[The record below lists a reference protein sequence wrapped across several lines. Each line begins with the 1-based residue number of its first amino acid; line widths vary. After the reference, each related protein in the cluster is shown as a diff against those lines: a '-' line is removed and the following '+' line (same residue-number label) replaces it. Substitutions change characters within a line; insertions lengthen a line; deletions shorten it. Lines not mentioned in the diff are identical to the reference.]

1 MRQLKGRTAILTGA
15 SRGLGLHIARA
26 LAAQGVSLALVA
38 RTADAL
44 SQVAKELSQTGV
56 RAVPIVADLSELDRL
71 DSVIERAEAQLG
83 PIDIL
88 VNNAGIDGIR
98 SYPDESDAQTEM
110 MLRVNLLSPMLLTRK
125 LLAKMLPRKTG
136 QIVNV
141 ASLAGKSTAPYTVSY
156 STSKAGLIGFTHC
169 LRNELRGSGV
179 TASVICPGFVTDE
192 GMFSVTIK
200 NHGLQVSPLLG
211 TSKPEHV
218 SAAVLRA
225 LRHDSVEITV
235 NPGPVRFIMAFN
247 QLAPA
252 TVAWVQ
258 DRLLGVDAM
267 LRNVVLADRNP
278 ANANDAEVR
287 GEASGG
293 PARRV

>member
-1 MRQLKGRTAILTGA
+1 MRQHKGRTAIGTGA
-15 SRGLGLHIARA
+15 SRGLGVHIARA
-26 LAAQGVSLALVA
+26 LAAQDVSLALVA
-38 RTADAL
+38 RSADAIAKL
-44 SQVAKELSQTGV
+44 SKELAQTGV
-56 RAVPIVADLSELDRL
+56 RALPLVADLADLDRL

-98 SYPDESDAQTEM
+98 TYSDESAAQTEQ

-125 LLAKMLPRKTG
+125 LLPRMLARKTG
-136 QIVNV
+136 HIVNV

-156 STSKAGLIGFTHC
+156 STSKAGLIEFTHC
-169 LRNELRGSGV
+169 LRNELRGTGV

-200 NHGLQVSPLLG
+200 AHGLQVSPLLG
-211 TSKPEHV
+211 TSKPEDV
-218 SAAVLRA
+218 SDAVLRA
-225 LRHDSVEITV
+225 LRQDSVELTV
-235 NPGPVRFIMAFN
+235 NPGPMRLFMALN

-267 LRNVVLADRNP
+267 LRKVALANRTP
-278 ANANDAEVR
+278 ANDADT
-287 GEASGG
+287 
-293 PARRV
+293 PARKAARG